1 MHYLGDQEL
10 FHMSNFFFTAPASRN
25 YDHPCCYPLPQ
36 TQAQNEIIEQQ
47 RSRVRELETSVR
59 QLEARCADLRDASAG
74 HDQRAKEAQAEV
86 VKGNHIIEKLM
97 VSWSS
102 ESL

>member
-1 MHYLGDQEL
+1 
-10 FHMSNFFFTAPASRN
+10 
-25 YDHPCCYPLPQ
+25 
-36 TQAQNEIIEQQ
+36 
-47 RSRVRELETSVR
+47 VRELETSVR